1 MLLALSVISPQ
12 AASLG
17 ASAYKV
23 FDQRGGTIGRV
34 AGNDWVLPDPDNFVS
49 SRHARIRWA
58 ADGYYLEDTS
68 SNGTFLNA
76 PDKLVSRTVPV
87 KLNDGDRLY
96 IGDFEII
103 VQLIASTPAPSP
115 GVGLG
120 TVDPLAAL
128 GAGLSQPRPT
138 PAPAMPTPP
147 PVPPAAPAP
156 AMPTPPPIPPAA
168 PAPAPAAPGGGL
180 IPDNWEP
187 TGFSNL
193 GAAHAAHAA
202 PSAPQPPPAVAP
214 QPTPPP
220 AAAPQPM
227 PPLAAAPLPPTSTP
241 QPAAPSGAADLL
253 VALGLDPARVD
264 PSIQQQLAAVLRIAV
279 QGLMDILK
287 SRAEVKNTFRLPV
300 TIMKPVENNPLKFS
314 MNAED
319 ALYNLFVKR
328 NPGYLGPLEAFEE
341 GFQDAAFHQAA
352 VLVAVR
358 AAFNAMLAK
367 FHPKHLEEVYERK
380 VRRTAM
386 LGLGARGKFWD
397 LYCER
402 FEEIDRDRETHFQ
415 LLFGEEFA
423 RAYNEHL
430 QKLAADARLRR
441 R

>member
-1 MLLALSVISPQ
+1 MLLALSIISPQ

-17 ASAYKV
+17 ATAYKV

-49 SRHARIRWA
+49 SRHAKIRWA

-87 KLNDGDRLY
+87 KLQEGDRLY

-103 VQLIASTPAPSP
+103 VQLIASAPASAP

-128 GAGLSQPRPT
+128 GAGLSQPNP
-138 PAPAMPTPP
+138 
-147 PVPPAAPAP
+147 APAP
-156 AMPTPPPIPPAA
+156 AMVDPSPPPAA
-168 PAPAPAAPGGGL
+168 APASAVPAAAS
-180 IPDNWEP
+180 IPENWEP
-187 TGFSNL
+187 TGFNS
-193 GAAHAAHAA
+193 AAAAPAA
-202 PSAPQPPPAVAP
+202 PSAPQAPSPAA
-214 QPTPPP
+214 TPPP
-220 AAAPQPM
+220 QAGA
-227 PPLAAAPLPPTSTP
+227 PPT
-241 QPAAPSGAADLL
+241 AASGAADLL
-253 VALGLDPARVD
+253 KALGLDPARVD
-264 PSIQQQLAAVLRIAV
+264 PAIQQQLGAVLRIAV
-279 QGLMDILK
+279 QGLMDVLK
-287 SRAEVKNTFRLPV
+287 ARAEVKNTFRLPI
-300 TIMKPVENNPLKFS
+300 TIIKPVENNPLKFS

-319 ALYNLFVKR
+319 ALFNLFVKR

-341 GFQDAAFHQAA
+341 GFQDASFHQAA
-352 VLVAVR
+352 VLVGVR

-367 FHPKHLEEVYERK
+367 FHPTHLEEVYERK
-380 VRRTAM
+380 ARRTAM
-386 LGLGARGKFWD
+386 LGLGGRGKFWD
-397 LYCER
+397 LYRER